1 MSKPAQLLVHL
12 PSPTVADKTVLRLF
26 FSRGQFASNNGD
38 QTQNLPLQSLL
49 FFFFL
54 FYLDLSCFLCERMA
68 RFQKW
73 NSLTASTSAGLFYPY
88 SHCHLVSRCLNWQ
101 RVLGRKFSQLLIDAL
116 LWHVQL
122 IHSESGLQPALKSW
136 NSCRVEE
143 CWWQYAGVGNTLGI
157 HSPLGLCAQRNLCI
171 LKFILS
177 QVTYPTACTL
187 QKG

>member
-1 MSKPAQLLVHL
+1 MGTKP
-12 PSPTVADKTVLRLF
+12 KTCLCSHCSS
-26 FSRGQFASNNGD
+26 FS
-38 QTQNLPLQSLL
+38 
-49 FFFFL
+49 
-54 FYLDLSCFLCERMA
+54 SCFIWICLVFSVKGWPDSKNEIPW
-68 RFQKW
+68 QPQ
-73 NSLTASTSAGLFYPY
+73 LQPVSAGLFYPY

-136 NSCRVEE
+136 NSCGVEE
-143 CWWQYAGVGNTLGI
+143 CWWQYAGVGNTLGT

-171 LKFILS
+171 LKFIPS